1 MLPVILT
8 ALLSTTPPLVQAP
21 PSSNVPLYQL
31 PPVRELKVKARPPP
45 EPLAPASLGLY
56 FAPLSLFSLSFWAEA
71 DIALTGGLDVFANV
85 GGGPLGQFG
94 FDAGLRYYVLGS
106 SLDGF
111 YVDVRGSGFSLPRF
125 GLWMFG
131 PGLQIG
137 HAWRVKRFTLSLA
150 IGATTWIAASRSTST
165 ETFIVGPP
173 TDAEVIVFAGVQQPP
188 AGRAGVQP
196 TVRVSLGPWF

>member
-8 ALLSTTPPLVQAP
+8 AFLSTTPPLVQAP
-21 PSSNVPLYQL
+21 PSNVPLYQL
-31 PPVRELKVKARPPP
+31 PPVKEVAKRPPP
-45 EPLAPASLGLY
+45 EPLGPASLGLY

-71 DIALTGGLDVFANV
+71 DIALTGGLDVFANI

-111 YVDVRGSGFSLPRF
+111 YVDLRGSGFGLPGR

-137 HAWRVKRFTLSLA
+137 HGWRVKRFTLSIA
-150 IGATTWIAASRSTST
+150 IGATTWFAASRAAPT
-165 ETFIVGPP
+165 EVFIVGPV
-173 TDAEVIVFAGVQQPP
+173 TDAEVIVFPGVTQPP
-188 AGRAGVQP
+188 EGRPAVQP